1 METSGR
7 TGPAA
12 AAAALATVE
21 ESRDR
26 VAWVGYPWWY
36 VALVALGFGA
46 IRVVMVLPPTWNL
59 VCSIGLAVGLGTL
72 GPAGGRIR
80 GVHETSRS
88 TIRARDWL
96 LLLVPVFVLLFL
108 PAFRPWVPH
117 AAGGATFLYTL
128 GIWTWFAR
136 RDGR

>member
-7 TGPAA
+7 IGPAE

-46 IRVVMVLPPTWNL
+46 MRVVQVLPPTWNL
-59 VCSIGLAVGLGTL
+59 VGSIGLAAGLGAL
-72 GPAGGRIR
+72 GLAGGRIR

-88 TIRARDWL
+88 VIRARDWL
-96 LLLVPVFVLLFL
+96 LLLVPVFALLFL
-108 PAFRPWVPH
+108 PAFRPWVPY
-117 AAGGATFLYTL
+117 AAGGVTFLYTL

-136 RDGR
+136 RAGR